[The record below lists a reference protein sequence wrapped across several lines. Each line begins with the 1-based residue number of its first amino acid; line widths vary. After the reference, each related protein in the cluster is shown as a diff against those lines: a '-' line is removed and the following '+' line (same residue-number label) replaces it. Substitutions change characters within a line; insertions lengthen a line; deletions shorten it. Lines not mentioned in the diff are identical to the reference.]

1 MLNFGTDIKRVA
13 YVLKSGEADA
23 PASLHRALAN
33 AQRAREVVRRVTRVG
48 PTGAALIAEANS
60 ALTAAGFVPV
70 AFNQPKPGDSIDVV
84 FGHHGVGNVGHDIG
98 PSMAFFQASQLE
110 LPVHAT
116 AMMVSELFVYTPIPE
131 WGGKK
136 LRFPIE
142 DDAIVTARGVEWLH
156 PTPRRLLV
164 IK

>member
-1 MLNFGTDIKRVA
+1 
-13 YVLKSGEADA
+13 
-23 PASLHRALAN
+23 
-33 AQRAREVVRRVTRVG
+33 
-48 PTGAALIAEANS
+48 
-60 ALTAAGFVPV
+60 
-70 AFNQPKPGDSIDVV
+70 
-84 FGHHGVGNVGHDIG
+84 
-98 PSMAFFQASQLE
+98 MAFFQASQLE